1 MKEQENKS
9 KQPRTQD
16 EDDGSNRSHGE
27 GTPIYL
33 TSDSTLQSPEE
44 HAHDKSV
51 DPNKDTTMEASND
64 DLHDIKAGKLTG
76 RDGTNTDQP

>member
-1 MKEQENKS
+1 MKEQNNKS

-16 EDDGSNRSHGE
+16 EDDGTNRSHGE

-33 TSDSTLQSPEE
+33 TSDSTLQAPEE

-51 DPNKDTTMEASND
+51 DVNENTKMDVSDSDLND
-64 DLHDIKAGKLTG
+64 INAGKLTG
-76 RDGTNTDQP
+76 RDDTDTDQP